1 MTHHKA
7 RPKKQLPKPFT
18 PKKYRP
24 PTPPVITDHAL
35 VRYMERV
42 MEIDVERLRNDL
54 LSDGRAQ
61 LIRTIG
67 TGHLHTPEGAT
78 LVVLDGKVVSVLR
91 TDEMKQGARVNRP
104 PHGRT

>member
-1 MTHHKA
+1 MTRHTA
-7 RPKKQLPKPFT
+7 RPKKDLPKPWT
-18 PKKYRP
+18 PKKYHP
-24 PTPPVITDHAL
+24 PQPALVTDHAL

-42 MEIDVERLRNDL
+42 MQIDVEKLRSTL
-54 LSDGRAQ
+54 LDDGRAE

-91 TDEMKQGARVNRP
+91 TDEMKQGARVRRSTP
-104 PHGRT
+104 

>member
-1 MTHHKA
+1 MTLHTA
-7 RPKKQLPKPFT
+7 RPKRDLPKPWT

-24 PTPPVITDHAL
+24 VPPPLVTDHAL

-42 MEIDVERLRNDL
+42 MEIDVEKLRRDL
-54 LSDGRAQ
+54 LGDGRAD

-91 TDEMKQGARVNRP
+91 TDEMKQGARVNRSP
-104 PHGRT
+104 QGRT

>member
-42 MEIDVERLRNDL
+42 MQIDVERLRNEL
-54 LSDGRAQ
+54 LSGGRAE
-61 LIRTIG
+61 LIRTMG
-67 TGHLHTPEGAT
+67 TGQLHTPEGAT
-78 LVVLDGKVVSVLR
+78 LLIIDNKVVSVLR
-91 TDEMKQGARVNRP
+91 TDELKQGARV
-104 PHGRT
+104 HRTVTP

>member
-1 MTHHKA
+1 MTRHTP
-7 RPKKQLPKPFT
+7 RPKRDLPKPWT

-24 PTPPVITDHAL
+24 PQPALVTDHAL

-42 MEIDVERLRNDL
+42 MQIDVERLRNTL
-54 LSDGRAQ
+54 LDGRAE

-67 TGHLHTPEGAT
+67 TGHLHTSEGAT

-91 TDEMKQGARVNRP
+91 TDELKQGARVHRSTP
-104 PHGRT
+104 A